1 MTTKGKES
9 WDNNTLDQKPSF
21 FLMQN
26 TCMMYN
32 YKNHVL
38 STTINRNI
46 VFVTISSCILDN
58 KKGKIRELME

>member
-1 MTTKGKES
+1 
-9 WDNNTLDQKPSF
+9 
-21 FLMQN
+21 
-26 TCMMYN
+26 MMYN

-58 KKGKIRELME
+58 KKEKNSWNNNTLDFQIRVSGSARPHGSIVRNYICFWT